1 MLGFNK
7 IIPSNSNYSFMNYK
21 KFFITMSSITII
33 LSIFLIFFKGLN
45 LGIDFKG
52 GTLLEVSI
60 KNTNIG
66 ELRSILS
73 PKFNDVSLQE
83 FGDTQTIIIR
93 LQNDSNKE
101 SIETINKV
109 KNLISDKVIEF
120 RRSEFVGPTISSEL
134 MWTGLQAIAFSL
146 ITILIY
152 IWLRFEWQFGF
163 GAVVALMHDVIFT
176 LGFLSLFGIDFSLSS
191 IAAILTIAGYSIND
205 SVVIFDRIRE
215 NLRKYKKLELVDL
228 FNLSINNTLSRT
240 IMTSLTTLIALFCL
254 YIFGGEVIK
263 PFAIAMIIGIVIG
276 TYSSIFIAVPTL
288 LIFKFRPQDDEN
300 KLI

>member
-1 MLGFNK
+1 MFISIS
-7 IIPSNSNYSFMNYK
+7 IIAM
-21 KFFITMSSITII
+21 FISLI
-33 LSIFLIFFKGLN
+33 LLLFKGLN

-52 GTLLEVSI
+52 GTLIEIS
-60 KNTNIG
+60 TNNSNIS

-73 PKFNDVSLQE
+73 PEFNDVSMQE
-83 FGDTQTIIIR
+83 FGDSKTIIIR
-93 LQNDSNKE
+93 LQNDSSKE
-101 SIETINKV
+101 SIKTIDKV
-109 KNLISDKVIEF
+109 KNLISNKVNEF

-134 MWTGLQAIAFSL
+134 LWTGLQAIGFAL
-146 ITILIY
+146 IAILIY

-163 GAVVALMHDVIFT
+163 GAVVALTHDVIFT
-176 LGFLSLFGIDFSLSS
+176 LGFLSLFGVDFSLSS

-215 NLRKYKKLELVDL
+215 NLRKYKKLDLPDL
-228 FNLSINNTLSRT
+228 FNLSINHTLSRT
-240 IMTSLTTLIALFCL
+240 VITSLTTLIALISL

-263 PFAIAMIIGIVIG
+263 PFAIAMIIGVIIG

-288 LIFKFRPQDDEN
+288 LIFKFRPQEEDN

>member
-1 MLGFNK
+1 MFK
-7 IIPSNSNYSFMNYK
+7 INSLIPYNSNYPFMDYK
-21 KFFITMSSITII
+21 KLFIIISVILILFSII
-33 LSIFLIFFKGLN
+33 LIIFKGLN

-52 GTLLEVSI
+52 GTLIEV
-60 KNTNIG
+60 NTKDSNIR

-73 PKFNDVSLQE
+73 PEFNDVSLQE
-83 FGDTQTIIIR
+83 FGNSETIIIR
-93 LQNDSNKE
+93 LQNESNIE
-101 SIETINKV
+101 SIETV
-109 KNLISDKVIEF
+109 KQVKILISHKVSEF

-134 MWTGLQAIAFSL
+134 LWKGLQAISFAL
-146 ITILIY
+146 IAILIY

-163 GAVVALMHDVIFT
+163 GAVVALTHDVIFT
-176 LGFLSLFGIDFSLSS
+176 LGVLSLFNIDFSLSS

-215 NLRKYKKLELVDL
+215 NLRKYKKLELSDL
-228 FNLSINNTLSRT
+228 FNISINHTLSRT
-240 IMTSLTTLIALFCL
+240 IITSLTTLIALLCL

-263 PFAIAMIIGIVIG
+263 PFAFTMIIGVIIG

-288 LIFKFRPQDDEN
+288 LIFKFRPQEDDN

>member
-1 MLGFNK
+1 MFGLNK
-7 IIPSNSNYSFMNYK
+7 IIPSNSTYSFMDYK
-21 KFFITMSSITII
+21 NIFISISAFAI
-33 LSIFLIFFKGLN
+33 LISLSLLIFRGLN

-52 GTLLEVSI
+52 GTLIEV
-60 KNTNIG
+60 NTNNSNIG
-66 ELRSILS
+66 ELRTLLS
-73 PKFNDVSLQE
+73 SEFNDVSLQE
-83 FGDTQTIIIR
+83 FGDAETIIIR
-93 LQNDSNKE
+93 LQNESNKE
-101 SIETINKV
+101 SIQTIDKV
-109 KNLISDKVIEF
+109 KNLISDKVKEF

-134 MWTGLQAIAFSL
+134 LWTGLQAIAFAL
-146 ITILIY
+146 ISILIY

-163 GAVVALMHDVIFT
+163 GAIVALSHDVIFT
-176 LGFLSLFGIDFSLSS
+176 LGFLSLFKIDFFFFC

-215 NLRKYKKLELVDL
+215 NLRKYKKLDLSDL

-240 IMTSLTTLIALFCL
+240 VMTSLTTLIALLCL

-263 PFAIAMIIGIVIG
+263 PFAIAMIIGILIG

-288 LIFKFRPQDDEN
+288 LIFKFRPQDEDN